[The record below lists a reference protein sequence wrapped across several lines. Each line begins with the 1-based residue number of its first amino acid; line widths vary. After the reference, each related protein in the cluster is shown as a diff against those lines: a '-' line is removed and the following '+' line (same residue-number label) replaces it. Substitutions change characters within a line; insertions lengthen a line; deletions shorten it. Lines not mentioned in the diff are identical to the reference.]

1 MTQAR
6 STIRLVVISHLALL
20 SLLGNAVSGADYR
33 VGPGQ
38 ALQAIGDVPW
48 AALQPGDRVLIDWR
62 PTPYREKWV
71 INRRGTPD
79 AWIVVSGVPGPQG
92 QLPVI
97 DGRDAVTPEDL
108 DYWNEERGLI
118 KVGGSSTP
126 PDGLPAY
133 IRIEKLELR
142 SARPPFTFV
151 DDGGATR
158 NYVNNAA
165 AIYVEKAEHLVVR
178 DCVIHDSGNGVF
190 TGSFGGLTRDLLFER
205 NHFFDN
211 GIEGS
216 AFEHNTYTAAM
227 GIVYQFNRFGA
238 LRAGADGNNL
248 KDRSAGLVVRYNWI
262 EDGNRQLDLVDG
274 EAAVAADPSYRETF
288 VYGNVLIESDGEGNS
303 QVVHYGGDGSDA
315 GRYRKGNLY
324 FFHNTVVSTRSGNT
338 TLLRLSTQDEAADVR
353 NNVLYVSE
361 GGNRLAMLASA
372 GTLALRRNWTK
383 PGWRDSHSGLTGT
396 IDDDGSGI
404 STADPGFVDEAAQDF
419 RPTGPPLVD
428 AGTFLPSAVS
438 AHPVS
443 FHYLEHQASESRPDD
458 GLPDLGAFERCTDL
472 CDLLFADGFESG
484 DTSGW
489 SASTQ

>member
-6 STIRLVVISHLALL
+6 SSVRLVVISHLVLL

-38 ALQAIGDVPW
+38 SLQAIGDVPW
-48 AALQPGDRVLIDWR
+48 EALQPGDRVLIDWR

-71 INRRGTPD
+71 INRRGTAD

-97 DGRDAVTPEDL
+97 DGRDAATPSGL
-108 DYWNEERGLI
+108 NFWNEERGLI
-118 KVGGSSTP
+118 KVGGSSSP

-142 SARPPFTFV
+142 SARPPFTFS
-151 DDGGATR
+151 DDGGSTR
-158 NYVNNAA
+158 TYADNAA

-190 TGSFGGLTRDLLFER
+190 TGGFGGLTRDLLLER
-205 NHFFDN
+205 NRFFDN
-211 GIEGS
+211 GIVGS
-216 AFEHNTYTAAM
+216 AFQHNTYTTAIGM
-227 GIVYQFNRFGA
+227 VYQFNRFGA

-274 EAAVAADPSYRETF
+274 EAAVAADPSYDETF

-303 QVVHYGGDGSDA
+303 QVAHYGGDGGDTS
-315 GRYRKGNLY
+315 RYRKGMLH

-338 TLLRLSTQDEAADVR
+338 TLVRLSTQDESADVR
-353 NNVLYVSE
+353 NNVLYVAADGS
-361 GGNRLAMLASA
+361 RLAMLSSA
-372 GTLALRRNWTK
+372 GALTLRRNWTK

-396 IDDDGSGI
+396 IDDNGSGI
-404 STADPGFVDEAAQDF
+404 ATADPGFVDEAAQNF
-419 RPTGPPLVD
+419 RPTGPPLID
-428 AGTFLPSAVS
+428 AGVSLPIALASY
-438 AHPVS
+438 PVR
-443 FHYLEHQASESRPDD
+443 FHYLRHQASEPRPDD
-458 GLPDLGAFERCTDL
+458 DMPDLGAFERCTNQ
-472 CDLLFADGFESG
+472 CNLLFADGFESG
-484 DTSGW
+484 DTSSW
-489 SASTQ
+489 TASTP